1 VPSAKQRLL
10 ILFSALIII
19 GFQVGLFF
27 AMQRFQAQKPDFANL
42 YQAGRKLDHE
52 RFPSLFMRFPSLDSD
67 AHKLWL
73 NDHEEYPSDTLHPPC
88 EMVIYAALALFKF
101 RIAYLTWW
109 TCNLAFLFLTAYLLW
124 PHVPK
129 LHNGYPYLLILIA
142 TFFPVLVAL
151 VQGQNSLMLLLVL
164 TLTFCLLE
172 SGQHF
177 RAGFILGLGMF
188 KFILVIPMAFWM
200 IIDKRWKSLAGFCA
214 GCVVLF
220 FIALWLVGFGGI
232 ESYILLLAGF
242 GKNTPEQHGTQSIM
256 PNLRGLIYA
265 FGDRIAPESV
275 LTIVTLVASL
285 ALLVW
290 IDTRLKRYT
299 NTALLYSLQLL
310 LAAMIS
316 YHFYPHDGAVLVLPF
331 LILLGRALEPGAER
345 SFKIAV
351 LLCSGCAYLAPF
363 VAGMYVGM
371 PIIGLSSLALLVI
384 ARREALKLS
393 IVSALP
399 ARPDSINVA
408 S

>member
-1 VPSAKQRLL
+1 
-10 ILFSALIII
+10 
-19 GFQVGLFF
+19 
-27 AMQRFQAQKPDFANL
+27 
-42 YQAGRKLDHE
+42 
-52 RFPSLFMRFPSLDSD
+52 
-67 AHKLWL
+67 
-73 NDHEEYPSDTLHPPC
+73 
-88 EMVIYAALALFKF
+88 
-101 RIAYLTWW
+101 
-109 TCNLAFLFLTAYLLW
+109 
-124 PHVPK
+124 
-129 LHNGYPYLLILIA
+129 
-142 TFFPVLVAL
+142 
-151 VQGQNSLMLLLVL
+151 
-164 TLTFCLLE
+164 
-172 SGQHF
+172 
-177 RAGFILGLGMF
+177 
-188 KFILVIPMAFWM
+188 
-200 IIDKRWKSLAGFCA
+200 
-214 GCVVLF
+214 
-220 FIALWLVGFGGI
+220 
-232 ESYILLLAGF
+232 
-242 GKNTPEQHGTQSIM
+242 
-256 PNLRGLIYA
+256 LIYA